1 MQHNKPLTPEEILS
15 YNNAFTQS
23 LKAMG
28 EVLQAE
34 RLAII
39 DEAMYISRTIERFLP
54 IKEEE
59 LSSYASGDGA
69 NPLAGLSPGSTNI
82 TPDAEADLAPTD
94 GQAEPKDDDLLYD
107 NIIQALKLAQ
117 LNTVSAQQQ
126 LFTTSIAAITMG
138 ISEIYAEVDSP
149 RTQDLSESPAD
160 PVNHQ

>member
-1 MQHNKPLTPEEILS
+1 MQQNKPLNPEEILS

-34 RLAII
+34 RLAMIR
-39 DEAMYISRTIERFLP
+39 EAMYISRTIECRLP

-59 LSSYASGDGA
+59 LFSNASVDGP
-69 NPLAGLSPGSTNI
+69 NHLAGLSPGDADVKPN
-82 TPDAEADLAPTD
+82 AEADFAQTD
-94 GQAEPKDDDLLYD
+94 GHLEPKDDDPLYD
-107 NIIQALKLAQ
+107 NMIQALKLAQ

-126 LFTTSIAAITMG
+126 LFITSISAITMG
-138 ISEIYAEVDSP
+138 ISEMYAEINSG
-149 RTQDLSESPAD
+149 TQELSGSPAD

>member
-1 MQHNKPLTPEEILS
+1 MEQNKPLDPEEILS

-28 EVLQAE
+28 DVLQAE

-39 DEAMYISRTIERFLP
+39 REAMYISRTIERRLP

-59 LSSYASGDGA
+59 LFSNAAVDGP
-69 NPLAGLSPGSTNI
+69 NPLAGLSPAGANVK
-82 TPDAEADLAPTD
+82 PDAETD
-94 GQAEPKDDDLLYD
+94 FAQTDDHVEPKDDDTLYD

-126 LFTTSIAAITMG
+126 LFITSISAVTMG
-138 ISEIYAEVDSP
+138 ISEIYAEINSGTQELSASP
-149 RTQDLSESPAD
+149 GD